1 MTDSQT
7 GPTAGSWLAERYP
20 DHSGAARLYG
30 AELAGDTA
38 TLCRELRR
46 RHGRVAPVL
55 LDGGIPAWLVL
66 GYREVYL
73 VTSNPGM
80 FGHDSRRWNVW
91 DQIPPDWPLM
101 SYVAWSPSIARAE
114 GADHQRRAGVVGDAL
129 DAIER
134 TELAAISERV
144 ADQLIDG
151 FGGDGE
157 ADLMAQYALQIP
169 MLAGARLAGLPEAD
183 AAAVLRDVAE
193 SNDAD
198 AGAAEAYTRLYLR
211 IAELVKDKRDHPG
224 ADVASRMLAHP
235 AGLTDDEAAIDL
247 LMVVAAAKPIG
258 DWVGNTLRL
267 MLIDDQ
273 FSLALQGGRS
283 SAAQA
288 LNEVLWNDPP
298 MPISGRWATQDCELG
313 GRRIRRGDLVLLGL
327 AAANADPQVHPGS
340 AGDSVTNRAHL
351 AFGHG
356 EYGCPFPAPELAEIV
371 ARTAVEVLL
380 DRIPDVELAVPPGSL
395 QWRPSAW
402 MRALSALPVRFSP
415 VAGLGG
421 AYQQVLAQPP
431 G

>member
-1 MTDSQT
+1 MTDSQPAP
-7 GPTAGSWLAERYP
+7 GPAADAWLTERYP
-20 DHSGAARLYG
+20 DHASAVRLYG
-30 AELAGDTA
+30 AELAGDTPA
-38 TLCRELRR
+38 LYREMRR
-46 RHGRVAPVL
+46 QHGRVAPVL
-55 LDGGIPAWLVL
+55 LDGDIPAWLVL

-80 FGHDSRRWNVW
+80 FEHDSRRWNVW
-91 DQIPPDWPLM
+91 DKIPEDWPLM
-101 SYVAWSPSIARAE
+101 SYVAWAPSIARAE
-114 GADHQRRAGVVGDAL
+114 GPEHQRRAGAVGDAL
-129 DAIER
+129 DAVDR

-144 ADQLIDG
+144 ADQLINE
-151 FGGDGE
+151 FGGAGE

-169 MLAGARLAGLPEAD
+169 MLVSARLAGLPEAD
-183 AAAVLRDVAE
+183 TSDLARDIGA

-198 AGAAEAYTRLYLR
+198 AGAAEAYTRLYMR
-211 IAELVKDKRDHPG
+211 IVQLVKDKHDSPG

-235 AGLTDDEAAIDL
+235 AALTDDEAVMDL
-247 LMVVAAAKPIG
+247 LMVVAASKPVG

-298 MPISGRWATQDCELG
+298 LPISGRWATQDCELG
-313 GRRIRRGDLVLLGL
+313 GRRIRRGDLVMLGL

-340 AGDSVTNRAHL
+340 SEYSVTNRAHM

-356 EYGCPFPAPELAEIV
+356 EYGCPFPAPELAEV
-371 ARTAVEVLL
+371 MARTAVEVLL
-380 DRIPDVELAVPPGSL
+380 DRIPDVELAVPPDSL

-402 MRALSALPVRFSP
+402 LRGLYSLPVRFSP
-415 VAGLGG
+415 VLRIGG
-421 AYQQVLAQPP
+421 TF
-431 G
+431 

>member
-1 MTDSQT
+1 MTDTQPAPAA
-7 GPTAGSWLAERYP
+7 GPWLAERYP
-20 DHSGAARLYG
+20 DHGNAVRLDG
-30 AELAGDTA
+30 AELAGGPAALYRD
-38 TLCRELRR
+38 LRR
-46 RHGRVAPVL
+46 EHGRVAPVL

-91 DQIPPDWPLM
+91 DKIPEDWPLM
-101 SYVAWSPSIARAE
+101 SYVAWTPSITRAE
-114 GADHQRRAGVVGDAL
+114 GAEHQRRAGAVGDAL
-129 DAIER
+129 DAVDR
-134 TELAAISERV
+134 TELAGISERI
-144 ADQLIDG
+144 ADQLIDEFAG
-151 FGGDGE
+151 SGE

-183 AAAVLRDVAE
+183 TAALLRDVTE

-211 IAELVKDKRDHPG
+211 IAQLVKDKRDHPG

-258 DWVGNTLRL
+258 DWIGNTLRL

-288 LNEVLWNDPP
+288 LNEVLWDDPP
-298 MPISGRWATQDCELG
+298 LPMSGRWASQDCELG
-313 GRRIRRGDLVLLGL
+313 GRRIRRGDLVMLGL

-340 AGDSVTNRAHL
+340 SGDSVANRAHM

-380 DRIPDVELAVPPGSL
+380 DRIPDVELAVDPAGL

-402 MRALSALPVRFSP
+402 MRALQALPVRFSP
-415 VAGLGG
+415 VATGFSRAAAGG
-421 AYQQVLAQPP
+421 
-431 G
+431 GR

>member
-1 MTDSQT
+1 MTDSQ
-7 GPTAGSWLAERYP
+7 PAPSAGSWLAERYP
-20 DHSGAARLYG
+20 DHAGAVRLYG

-38 TLCRELRR
+38 ARCRELRR

-55 LDGGIPAWLVL
+55 LDGDIPAWLVL

-91 DQIPPDWPLM
+91 DQIPQDWPLM

-114 GADHQRRAGVVGDAL
+114 GADHQRRAGAVGDAL
-129 DAIER
+129 DAVDR

-144 ADQLIDG
+144 ADRLIDR
-151 FGGDGE
+151 FGGNGE

-169 MLAGARLAGLPEAD
+169 MLVGARLAGLPEAD
-183 AAAVLRDVAE
+183 AAAVLVDIAE

-198 AGAAEAYTRLYLR
+198 AEAAEAYTRLYLR
-211 IAELVKDKRDHPG
+211 IAQLVKDKHEHPG

-258 DWVGNTLRL
+258 DWIGNTLRL

-313 GRRIRRGDLVLLGL
+313 GRRIRRGDLVMIGL

-340 AGDSVTNRAHL
+340 SGDSVTNRAHL

-415 VAGLGG
+415 VPGPG
-421 AYQQVLAQPP
+421 AAF
-431 G
+431 